1 MLIMKISL
9 GRRSGEIFFAL
20 KSAENGQ
27 KWGMCGIKSPLQGKK
42 ITIKLVMCEKN
53 ATFAY

>member
-1 MLIMKISL
+1 MKISL

-27 KWGMCGIKSPLQGKK
+27 KWGMCWIKSPLQGKK